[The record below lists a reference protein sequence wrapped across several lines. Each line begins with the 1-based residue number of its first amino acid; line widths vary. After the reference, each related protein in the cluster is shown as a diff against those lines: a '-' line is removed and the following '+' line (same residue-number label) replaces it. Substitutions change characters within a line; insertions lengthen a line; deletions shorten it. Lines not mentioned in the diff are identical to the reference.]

1 MRRATACRATDPRD
15 ARQANDTR
23 FDQSIGIATRHEKE
37 RYDEPVSML
46 VALTQAE
53 EAAGQP
59 SAFGRAALG
68 RDHRLR
74 ANTIFQPSH
83 NHHTTITYNHQPI
96 TYAHDTSTH
105 AHVPTTA
112 HIPIVVSIDR
122 IKR

>member
-23 FDQSIGIATRHEKE
+23 FDQSTDIADRREKE

-83 NHHTTITYNHQPI
+83 NHHTTITYNQSRTHTIQARMRTFQPLQ
-96 TYAHDTSTH
+96 TFQSLY
-105 AHVPTTA
+105 
-112 HIPIVVSIDR
+112 R
-122 IKR
+122 

>member
-23 FDQSIGIATRHEKE
+23 FDQSTDIANRHEKE
-37 RYDEPVSML
+37 RSDEPVSML

-74 ANTIFQPSH
+74 ANTIFQPSYPSY
-83 NHHTTITYNHQPI
+83 NHHVQPI

-112 HIPIVVSIDR
+112 NIPIVVSIDR